1 MVTMPLAIV
10 PGPAVP
16 SSVNGVDVMSSNA
29 TPYVAVGGLFPSVT
43 VSALTNCDEMFA
55 DTLNVMKKNGTAPVI
70 AACGERV
77 DTAVVER
84 TNDVIAGAPDGNV
97 VDDVAVSET
106 PAGAPGAIPI
116 VATEELDEATVS
128 APPPVGTDCV
138 TGADVGP
145 GPATGVVLTLPAQL
159 ATIRP
164 PETTRAAAA
173 IRSARNGVGIKFPL
187 VDGSVWLMKRFAA
200 QPTLASRFW

>member
-1 MVTMPLAIV
+1 
-10 PGPAVP
+10 VP
-16 SSVNGVDVMSSNA
+16 SSVNGVEVMSSKA

-70 AACGERV
+70 AACGERLE
-77 DTAVVER
+77 AVVER
-84 TNDVIAGAPDGNV
+84 TNDEIAGAPDGIV

-106 PAGAPGAIPI
+106 PAGAPGAMPI

-145 GPATGVVLTLPAQL
+145 GPATGVVLTLPPPQL
-159 ATIRP
+159 ATIKP

-173 IRSARNGVGIKFPL
+173 IRNARNGVGIKFPL
-187 VDGSVWLMKRFAA
+187 LGQVRG
-200 QPTLASRFW
+200 

>member
-1 MVTMPLAIV
+1 VCPACSVGEFAEVPFVMVTMPLAIV

-16 SSVNGVDVMSSNA
+16 SSVNGVEVMSSNA

-43 VSALTNCDEMFA
+43 VSALTNCDEIFA

-77 DTAVVER
+77 EAVVER
-84 TNDVIAGAPDGNV
+84 PNDVIAGAPDGNV

-106 PAGAPGAIPI
+106 PAGAPGAMPM

-164 PETTRAAAA
+164 PVTTAAAAA
-173 IRSARNGVGIKFPL
+173 IRSARNGDGIKFPL
-187 VDGSVWLMKRFAA
+187 VDGSV
-200 QPTLASRFW
+200 